1 MYIYIKA
8 TLSPLWRKEMTIENI
23 LRRTALL
30 ITTILLMSIVISSAF
45 AQEDD
50 PAIFIIG
57 EGSTYIGGSGW
68 YAGYVIYGQSGT
80 YKLNISATGSQRQFP
95 IKNVKVIVLASNE
108 TANGGLKSLSING
121 TSIIGFKR
129 GKPQYYV
136 ANGGPFQ
143 EPDYYG
149 YNDTYVIPQLTFNEA
164 HHPEH
169 WIQLTVTVEFEPT
182 ATTKSKIMFLC
193 YGTDAQG
200 KSVETPFSG
209 GTMFVI
215 PDLAST
221 LMGLTA
227 FGGAYGL
234 YYLRKRKIMKI

>member
-1 MYIYIKA
+1 
-8 TLSPLWRKEMTIENI
+8 MTIKNI
-23 LRRTALL
+23 LTRTASL
-30 ITTILLMSIVISSAF
+30 IITILLMSMVISSAF
-45 AQEDD
+45 AQEND

-57 EGSTYIGGSGW
+57 EESTYIGGSGW

-80 YKLNISATGSQRQFP
+80 YKLNISATGCQFP
-95 IKNVKVIVLASNE
+95 IENVTVIVLASNE

-121 TSIIGFKR
+121 TSIIGFQT

-149 YNDTYVIPQLTFNEA
+149 YNDTYVIPQLTYNDA
-164 HHPEH
+164 HHPDH
-169 WIQLTVTVEFEPT
+169 WVQITVTVEFKPT
-182 ATTKSKIMFLC
+182 ATTNSKIMVLC
-193 YGTDAQG
+193 YGTDAEG
-200 KSVETPFSG
+200 KPAETPFSG
-209 GTMFVI
+209 GTMFAI

-234 YYLRKRKIMKI
+234 YYLRKRKIMKT